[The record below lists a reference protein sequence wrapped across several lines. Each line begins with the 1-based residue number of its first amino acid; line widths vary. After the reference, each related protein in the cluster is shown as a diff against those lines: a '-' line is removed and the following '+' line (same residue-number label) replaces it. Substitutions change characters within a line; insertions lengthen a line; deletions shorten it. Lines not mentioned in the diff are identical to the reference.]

1 MSAGLG
7 ALSSFAVGVES
18 NASPL
23 TAAAAEQYY
32 PIISEGLKAD
42 RTAVP
47 SGSIVGD
54 SMRQAVAMGVSVCE
68 GSFQME
74 VEGSVSGHAIWLW
87 NGNDG
92 YSVDE
97 LAAGEAYVQNAP
109 SGSVSPGGT
118 LANGAYKHAVSVVLN
133 RTNDGQKI
141 IMPGSPV
148 SNANTTTTG
157 NNTIGLTWSA
167 PSDIPAGYT
176 IAGYVIWR
184 SLVGGSTVYFLKYQ
198 SGTTTSFSD
207 TGSIALPNQSVTP
220 YAASLYQHE
229 MVGSPPVSGD
239 RLTPFTCI
247 VNHNNDYAQ
256 QFITCRMDSMK
267 LSVSGLDDKLM
278 ADFSLKGAAAAK
290 IANFTPTFVP
300 LEPMLGWHCIIQMNG
315 VPDQTLESF
324 EIDCSNGVQVVPGMR
339 GVAFNRD
346 TISGARQING
356 QMTRQFQ
363 DVSLWMQMLAGL
375 DFSLKFTSYGQC
387 VANPVTHGITST
399 MANSGIDALP
409 FQMYLIIELPRCKI
423 SKAGGNVGGP
433 DRIIETVAFEAFKDQ
448 TTGTDMKITMINT
461 VEVYE

>member
-18 NASPL
+18 APL
-23 TAAAAEQYY
+23 VAAAASVYY

-68 GSFQME
+68 GNFQME
-74 VEGSVSGHAIWLW
+74 VEGSVSGHPIWLW

-92 YSVDE
+92 YTVDE
-97 LAAGEAYVQNAP
+97 MAAGAAYTNGAP
-109 SGSVSPGGT
+109 TTSAGSGGT

-141 IMPGSPV
+141 IMPGSAV
-148 SNANTTTTG
+148 SSAATTSTG
-157 NNTIGLTWSA
+157 QNTIGLSWTA
-167 PSDIPAGYT
+167 PSDLPQGYT

-184 SLVGGSTVYFLKYQ
+184 SLIGGSTVYFLKYQ
-198 SGTTTSFSD
+198 SGSTTSYSD
-207 TGSIALPNQSVTP
+207 TGSIALPNQNVTP
-220 YAASLYQHE
+220 YSASLYEHV

-267 LSVSGLDDKLM
+267 LAVSGLDDKLM
-278 ADFSLKGAAAAK
+278 ADFSCKGAAAAK
-290 IANFTPTFVP
+290 VANFTPTFVP

-346 TISGARQING
+346 TISGARSITG

-363 DVSLWMQMLAGL
+363 DVSLWLQMLAGL

-387 VANPVTHGITST
+387 VANPVQHGLSNT

-409 FQMYLIIELPRCKI
+409 FQMYLQIELPRCKI
-423 SKAGGNVGGP
+423 SKAGGNISSP

-448 TTGTDMKITMINT
+448 DTGTDMKITMHNT
-461 VEVYE
+461 VAEYA